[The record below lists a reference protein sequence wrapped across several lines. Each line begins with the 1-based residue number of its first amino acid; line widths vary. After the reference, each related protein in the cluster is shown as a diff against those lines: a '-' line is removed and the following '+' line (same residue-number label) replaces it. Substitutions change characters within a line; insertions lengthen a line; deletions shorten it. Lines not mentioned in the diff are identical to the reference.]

1 MVLYIPIN
9 PLSYGAS
16 QSQQIILQW
25 VLMLYA
31 QNLENGE
38 CHSRRIS
45 HDGLTVLCDMG
56 EIPLSHFG

>member
-1 MVLYIPIN
+1 
-9 PLSYGAS
+9 
-16 QSQQIILQW
+16 
-25 VLMLYA
+25 MLYA

-45 HDGLTVLCDMG
+45 YGGITVLCDMD